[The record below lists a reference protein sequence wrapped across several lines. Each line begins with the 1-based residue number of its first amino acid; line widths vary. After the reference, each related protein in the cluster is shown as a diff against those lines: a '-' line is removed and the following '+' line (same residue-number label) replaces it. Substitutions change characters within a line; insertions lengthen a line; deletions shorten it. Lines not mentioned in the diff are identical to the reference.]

1 MNNTS
6 KNTNSLI
13 ISTDGTINAFINGQ
27 AYTLSPGGYYYPAAL
42 AAAKERDYAKLVE
55 AIDLD
60 KAVKNKSNGKVT
72 FEDGVLRYNGAKIDN
87 KLSRRVLELVSEGYK
102 LDPFIKFM
110 ELCYQN
116 PNPTVIDNLYDFME
130 TTGIMLDEDGWVVGW
145 KKVREDGYDYYSGTV
160 LYEVGKTV
168 KIDISE
174 CDLDSRKESSMGL
187 HVGSRNYA
195 ENLWHKGQ
203 GKLLLVRV
211 NPEKVV
217 CVPEYSSMEKL
228 RACEIDVLEEFQIDK
243 EYKAVYFRPSF
254 EDFENEPYY
263 ECDCCDLSDPNDQE
277 IPLSRDE
284 KGRFLPGVKVNVIR
298 DSSGRFCRK

>member
-1 MNNTS
+1 M
-6 KNTNSLI
+6 NTNSLI
-13 ISTDGTINAFINGQ
+13 ISAVDGTINAFINGK
-27 AYTLSPGGYYYPAAL
+27 AYTLASGGYYYPMAL
-42 AAAKERDYAKLVE
+42 EAAKARDYEKLVE

-60 KAVKNKSNGKVT
+60 SAVKSKSNGKVT

-87 KLSRRVLELVSEGYK
+87 KLSRRVLELVGEGYK

-130 TTGIMLDEDGWVVGW
+130 TMGIMLDEDGWVVGW

-168 KIDISE
+168 KMDRSQCDENTQNTCSIS
-174 CDLDSRKESSMGL
+174 L

-195 ENLWHKGQ
+195 ENLWYKGQ

-211 NPEKVV
+211 NPKNVV
-217 CVPEYSSMEKL
+217 CVPEYSGWEKL
-228 RACEIDVLEEFQIDK
+228 RTCEMDVLEEFSSSR
-243 EYKAVYFRPSF
+243 EYKSLYTNVEGSDKSNT
-254 EDFENEPYY
+254 EENKAK
-263 ECDCCDLSDPNDQE
+263 N
-277 IPLSRDE
+277 
-284 KGRFLPGVKVNVIR
+284 KFAR
-298 DSSGRFCRK
+298 DSNGRFCRKPTS

>member
-1 MNNTS
+1 MNNTN

-27 AYTLSPGGYYYPAAL
+27 AYTLSSGGYYYPAAL
-42 AAAKERDYAKLVE
+42 AAAKERDYGKLVE

-87 KLSRRVLELVSEGYK
+87 KLSRRVLELVGEGYK

-130 TTGIMLDEDGWVVGW
+130 TMGIMLDEDGWVVGW

-168 KIDISE
+168 KMNREE
-174 CDLDSRKESSMGL
+174 CDENTQNSCSISL

-195 ENLWHKGQ
+195 ENLWYKGQ

-211 NPEKVV
+211 NPKNVV
-217 CVPEYSSMEKL
+217 CVPEYSDWEKL
-228 RACEIDVLEEFQIDK
+228 RTCEMDVLEEFSG
-243 EYKAVYFRPSF
+243 ER
-254 EDFENEPYY
+254 
-263 ECDCCDLSDPNDQE
+263 ECKPIYVNIESTE
-277 IPLSRDE
+277 SKIARDSM
-284 KGRFLPGVKVNVIR
+284 GRFVSGSTPKLLR
-298 DSSGRFCRK
+298 DSFGRFCRK